1 MMNRFA
7 ARVES
12 CDRHDSHAWLRLRGG
27 RLAARLWPGIRPG
40 ARLAVRIRPED
51 VLLGADPPGRV
62 SARNVLPGHV
72 VRIRSVPEGVLVTVD
87 AGIAL
92 TALVTRDAAADLR
105 LRKGMPVFALV
116 KATAVEPEERVR
128 ARFRVA
134 IEGIG
139 IERLDFLRAVAR
151 EGSLSAAARERG
163 ISFRTAWAWI
173 GALNRVWGTAVVTRV
188 RGGTGGGGASLTP
201 RGRALLGEVARRE
214 SALAGLRGF

>member
-7 ARVES
+7 ATVES
-12 CDRHDSHAWLRLRGG
+12 CDRRDSHAWLRLKGG
-27 RLAARLWPGIRPG
+27 RLAARLWPGIKVG
-40 ARLAVRIRPED
+40 QRLAVRIRPED
-51 VLLGADPPGRV
+51 IILGADPPGRV

-72 VRIRSVPEGVLVTVD
+72 VRVRSVPEGALVTVD
-87 AGIAL
+87 AGLVL

-134 IEGIG
+134 IEGVG
-139 IERLDFLRAVAR
+139 VERLDFLRAVAR
-151 EGSLSAAARERG
+151 GGSLSAGARERG

-173 GALNRVWGTAVVTRV
+173 GAINRALGAPVVTRV
-188 RGGTGGGGASLTP
+188 RGGPGGGGASLTP
-201 RGRALLGEVARRE
+201 RGRALLAEVERGE